1 MARTRAKDH
10 DTKRAEIMKVAA
22 RTFADAGYHGASM
35 SALARD
41 CGISKA
47 LVYHYYASKEALL
60 FDIIESHLSELIE
73 AVEASDDPDADPQTR
88 LRGLVAALLDAYRDA
103 DAEHKV
109 QINAIAA
116 LPDED
121 KAKLTAL
128 ERRLVELFSEPI
140 RTLNPELFDGKPFLK
155 PVTMSL
161 FGMLNWAFMWFR
173 DNGPVSREE
182 YARIA
187 TELLV
192 GGVKSIR

>member
-73 AVEASDDPDADPQTR
+73 AVESSDDPDADPQTR